1 MLKPIFRILAV
12 SFMGAGPV
20 MVQGA
25 ILTPDEAKVV
35 ATGFFRTTDTARLS
49 DADALELAHTEK
61 ADAKPLYYVFNAT
74 DGKGFII
81 VSADD
86 TALPVMAYSSSSS
99 WLPGVMPEAAGRL
112 LDTAAEVSV
121 AHRRER
127 SPRLTAAAAGKVLPT
142 ATWSQEA
149 PFNGM
154 IPNRPPVG
162 CVGTALAE
170 ILRYHRYPA
179 GRPSSLVKDGE
190 PTVYDW
196 DNMRDDNYRSG
207 YTATEAD
214 AVATLVADAAYAIGT
229 DFGMSSSSAF
239 EVKVPAALVSM
250 FGYDAGVSYKK
261 GSEMNREDWD
271 ALIVNEIDNDRP
283 VLYCGQD
290 VSAGHAFVCDG
301 YEMHGST
308 VYLHINWGWGGAA
321 DGFFASDAL
330 TPTVSMSHNFSN
342 LTTIVYNIKPAAD
355 TTVWSPVHLTSDEG
369 QIGMTLDAAELT
381 PGTSFTVRAG
391 ALKNISDQPFSGTI
405 SLALFSA
412 DGQFKQLLCDGK
424 RLGLPALQVLKYT
437 DFTATMPAD
446 ISADDTDV
454 VKLVTRAADS
464 SDWLPVANDLL
475 TVGEARVSGNV
486 IPYAAIDIPATVD
499 GVEIVCDEPR
509 VIKGRD
515 FSFRVV
521 PESPEKVVTVKA
533 NGFILTPSGSDY
545 TVSNVTTDQTI
556 TITVQDAS
564 EVVSKRILWVQ
575 AGQLG
580 QLVNDT
586 DAGTIKDL
594 TLYGTINASDFTFM
608 RDRMKL
614 TRLDISGVRIVASG
628 VNPANA
634 IPAKAFTK
642 YGSLKQLILPRNVN
656 TFKSGCFSYSGLTSI
671 DIPASVATYEYN
683 IFLGC
688 SSLSEVTV
696 RRSVPAWVNWCV
708 FEGTPKATLI
718 VPEGS
723 AQAYQSKEN
732 WQDFKEI
739 IERNPAPDSVY
750 TVTMEEIPGIRFT
763 PLTELAEVAPGAQ
776 YEFRAESD
784 DSFGDATLEL
794 YANNT
799 RLSAGQNGVYSIVI
813 NSNTFIHAN
822 IRYPEATVA
831 DSPWKITASAGGVGL
846 VTDVVNVVP
855 GKSFTIRANA
865 LAIPSQNA
873 DQYYCVALT
882 DKDGAIKELISPVI
896 YNSPY
901 NFGNLPA
908 NFTCIVKDATV
919 REGNLL
925 RVVSSLDKKRWCLVN
940 AESDSIADRI
950 SAIGNRVVY
959 YNVNMP
965 EKVVGAVIQGSVTKV
980 VRGMPFSLKVTP
992 VSVDDRITV
1001 SVNGINKV
1009 VDAAIAN
1016 ITIPA
1021 VVEDLDVAIQVNPK
1035 GSDAYT
1041 VVNVREG
1048 ELAAKI
1054 AQCPSRLKVTG
1065 VMRSEDFD
1073 AFRQHAATIVDLDLA
1088 DVTIKGA
1095 VDLANAIPSRAFAS
1109 SGMELSALK
1118 TIILP
1123 TNLVNI
1129 EANAFYRCVNLAEIT
1144 LPATVAYVGDGAF
1157 ASCVALRKIIAQRTT
1172 PPATGNMTP
1181 FPANTAEINLEVPA
1195 GAEGYY
1201 SAAQFWGEL
1210 GQSTS
1215 KVYYNIQIDPER
1227 TFSYNGMYSDLTKIE
1242 VVDKKVQVTLGL
1254 PNFKP
1259 LSTKPNPTYRPGI
1272 AFKLYDNGNDVT
1284 TTSSYLCYGQHSV
1297 VLDPDPFYQPGSI
1310 RYPQDHVIEVVFHYP
1325 LEIHSADGLK
1335 TEFVGLAEADVWR
1348 GADMSL
1354 FVPDSPARPTLFKEG
1369 EDYKF
1374 RVISDV
1380 DNVKPDVVCVSHV
1393 MTSFGDNP
1401 QFTDSETILVPDEN
1415 GIYTIRNLQGSVDVR
1430 VTASVSVENGSTIT
1444 PDEISL
1450 VDGEDSKDVTDIAL
1464 NGELSDKTFSELREK
1479 FPSLENL
1486 NLEEMQNDEIPAGAF
1501 ENMENL
1507 KSVVIP
1513 SNVTGVGA
1521 EAFAGC
1527 VSLETVTLP
1536 GVETIGAGAF
1546 DGCTNLTSISI
1557 LGRSETGAPVSRAA
1571 SESSGGISADAFKG
1585 INPNCLVYVTEA
1597 VADQLDTL
1605 SNVIVNR
1612 AGARVAAADIVLSQR
1627 YPFNVPASFSLGDK
1641 CISFT
1646 ADIPGAVG
1654 GETEGWGGL
1663 IMPFVPDSISF
1674 GIEFTPRSEYPLALL
1689 TFEDGDEEWLVSPGS
1704 IEANRPYL
1712 ANVHAPAD
1720 TVALTFIAGGK
1731 SSDDT
1736 IIYDVPATPS
1746 SDELVSSCGQ
1756 YTLYGTYTS
1765 EAVPVDGNLYMT
1777 DSIGASFN
1785 RVASDSIAPVVP
1797 FAVYLRSADLSA
1809 AESLPIGNHAIWV
1822 FDPVQTDS
1830 YGSVRYRSEHVE
1842 LCSDTEEATIY
1853 YTTDGSDPAASD
1865 TRMVYNGPIAIDAD
1879 SITVKAVAEINDNL
1893 SATTELTYELKKTRL
1908 TYSLAEGWSWISHNA
1923 ENAVAVEEI
1932 MDGSVERVLSSTG
1945 EAYRYDD
1952 STIAGDLTALDPVAA
1967 YKVFAPSVAAAA
1979 VEGIA
1984 FDPATPVTLNEGS
1997 NWIGI
2002 HAETGSMSLGDIL
2015 ANLQP
2020 DEGDVIVGRAGFA
2033 QADAEGK
2040 WIGNLGSLQ
2049 LGHGYIYFSQSDKQ
2063 FTYNMTA
2070 SEEEDVPVAETAS
2083 ADIPWSVESSPYSS
2097 VMAVTACLVGEGGEP
2112 VDDDEFVIGAFCGDE
2127 CRGFGTGID
2136 GLTMMSVFG
2145 EAGDM
2150 INFRILSAVTGE
2162 ELELTQALVFE
2173 EKPVGTLAAPYSI
2186 DVTATSAIDA
2196 VTQDGIKITVD
2207 NGVICVDADTD
2218 TVKRVEVYDTAGVR
2232 EASAMAGE
2240 SMTFARLGAG
2250 VHIVVVY
2257 TPNGHT
2263 AYKVETK

>member
-12 SFMGAGPV
+12 SLMGAGPAV
-20 MVQGA
+20 VQGA

-35 ATGFFRTTDTARLS
+35 ATDFFRNTDATRLS
-49 DADALELAHTEK
+49 YADALELAHTEK
-61 ADAKPLYYVFNAT
+61 VDAMPRYYVFNAI
-74 DGKGFII
+74 DGRGFII

-99 WLPGVMPEAAGRL
+99 WLPGAMPEAAGRI
-112 LDTAAEVSV
+112 LDTAAEV
-121 AHRRER
+121 AAPRAKRPEK
-127 SPRLTAAAAGKVLPT
+127 SPRVASAETGKVLTT

-170 ILRYHRYPA
+170 ILKYHRYPA
-179 GRPSSLVKDGE
+179 NRPLSLVKEGE
-190 PTVYDW
+190 AAAYDW

-207 YTATEAD
+207 YTAVEAD

-261 GSEMNREDWD
+261 GAEMNREEWD

-330 TPTVSMSHNFSN
+330 TPTVSTTHNFSN
-342 LTTIVYNIKPAAD
+342 LTTIVYNIKPATT

-369 QIGMTLDAAELT
+369 QPGMTMDVTDIA
-381 PGTSFTVRAG
+381 PGASFTVRAG
-391 ALKNISDQPFSGTI
+391 ALKNISDLSFSGTV

-412 DGQFKQLLCDGK
+412 DGEFKQLLCDGK

-437 DFTATMPAD
+437 DFAVTVPTD
-446 ISADDTDV
+446 IAIADTDV
-454 VKLVTRAADS
+454 IKLVTKAGDA

-475 TVGEARVSGNV
+475 TIGEARVNGNV
-486 IPYAAIDIPATVD
+486 IPYAAIDIPTAVD
-499 GVEIVCDEPR
+499 GVEITCDEPR
-509 VIKGRD
+509 VIRGRD
-515 FSFRVV
+515 FSFSVMPV
-521 PESPEKVVTVKA
+521 SSEKVVTVKA
-533 NGFILTPSGSDY
+533 NGFILTPAGNEY
-545 TVSNVTTDQTI
+545 TVNNVTTDQTI
-556 TITVQDAS
+556 TITVQEAS
-564 EVVSKRILWVQ
+564 EVVSKRTMWVQ
-575 AGQLG
+575 AGQLS
-580 QLVNDT
+580 QLVSDT

-594 TLYGTINASDFTFM
+594 TLYGTIDANDFTFM

-614 TRLDISGVRIVASG
+614 TRLDLSGVSIVATG

-656 TFKSGCFSYSGLTSI
+656 TFKSGCFSYSGLASI

-688 SSLSEVTV
+688 GSLREVTV
-696 RRSVPAWVNWCV
+696 RRAAPAWVNWCV

-718 VPEGS
+718 VPEG
-723 AQAYQSKEN
+723 AAAAYQSKEN

-739 IERNPAPDSVY
+739 IEKNPAPDSVY
-750 TVTMEEIPGIRFT
+750 TVTMEEIPGVRFT
-763 PLTELAEVAPGAQ
+763 ALTEMAEVAPGTQ
-776 YEFRAESD
+776 YEFMAESD

-799 RLSAGQNGVYSIVI
+799 RLSAGQNGVYSIVV

-831 DSPWKITASAGGVGL
+831 DSPWKITAAAGGVGL

-882 DKDGAIKELISPVI
+882 DKDGAIKELVSPVI

-908 NFTCIVKDATV
+908 NFTCIVNDATV
-919 REGNLL
+919 REGNFL

-940 AESDSIADRI
+940 AEGDSITDRI

-959 YNVNMP
+959 YNVNIP
-965 EKVVGAVIQGSVTKV
+965 EKVEGAVIQGGATKI
-980 VRGMPFSLKVTP
+980 VRGMPFTLKVTP

-1021 VVEDLDVAIQVNPK
+1021 VVEDIDVAIQVNPK

-1054 AQCPSRLKVTG
+1054 AQCPSRLKVMG

-1073 AFRQHAATIVDLDLA
+1073 AFRQHAATIVELDLA

-1095 VDLANAIPSRAFAS
+1095 ADLANAIPSQAFAS
-1109 SGMELSALK
+1109 EGMELSALK
-1118 TIILP
+1118 AIILP
-1123 TNLVNI
+1123 ANLVNI

-1144 LPATVAYVGDGAF
+1144 LPATVTYVGDGAF
-1157 ASCVALRKIIAQRTT
+1157 VSCVGLRKITARRTT

-1181 FPANTAEINLEVPA
+1181 FPANTDDINLEVPA

-1201 SAAQFWGEL
+1201 STAPFWGEL

-1215 KVYYNIQIDPER
+1215 KVFYNIQIDPER
-1227 TFSYNGMYSDLTKIE
+1227 SFNYNDYYTLTKID
-1242 VVDKKVQVTLGL
+1242 VSGGKQSVTIGL
-1254 PNFKP
+1254 PNFPPTSYK
-1259 LSTKPNPTYRPGI
+1259 SNPTYRPGI
-1272 AFKLYDNGNDVT
+1272 AFKLYDNDRDVT

-1297 VLDPDPFYQPGSI
+1297 VLDPSYQEGSV
-1310 RYPQDHVIEVVFHYP
+1310 RYPQDHVIKVVFHYP
-1325 LEIHSADGLK
+1325 IEIRCADGLRP
-1335 TEFVGLAEADVWR
+1335 ELVNLDEANIWR

-1354 FVPDSPARPTLFKEG
+1354 FVQDSPERPNLFKEG
-1369 EDYKF
+1369 EDYRF
-1374 RVISDV
+1374 RIISDA
-1380 DNVKPDVVCVSHV
+1380 DNLNPNVVCASHV
-1393 MTSFGDNP
+1393 LTSFGDNP

-1415 GIYTIRNLQGSVDVR
+1415 GIYTISNLQGSVDIR
-1430 VTASVSVENGSTIT
+1430 VTTSVSVENGSTLA
-1444 PDEISL
+1444 PGEISL
-1450 VDGEDSKDVTDIAL
+1450 VDGEDSKDITDIAL
-1464 NGELSDKTFSELREK
+1464 SGELNDKTFSDLRDK

-1486 NLEEMQNDEIPAGAF
+1486 NLEEMQNEEIPARAF

-1513 SNVTGVGA
+1513 GNVTGLGA

-1527 VSLETVTLP
+1527 VNLETVTLP
-1536 GVETIGAGAF
+1536 GIETIGEGAF
-1546 DGCTNLTSISI
+1546 DGCSNLTSISI
-1557 LGRSETGAPVSRAA
+1557 LGRSTNGEPLSRAT
-1571 SESSGGISADAFKG
+1571 SESAGGISAASFRG
-1585 INPNCLVYVTEA
+1585 LNPNCLVYVTEEL
-1597 VADQLDTL
+1597 ADRLDTVP
-1605 SNVIVNR
+1605 NVIVNR
-1612 AGARVAAADIVLSQR
+1612 AGARVAASDIVLSQR
-1627 YPFNVPASFSLGDK
+1627 YPFNAPASFSLGDK
-1641 CISFT
+1641 SISLT
-1646 ADIPGAVG
+1646 VDIPGSIG
-1654 GETEGWGGL
+1654 NESEGWRGL
-1663 IMPFVPDSISF
+1663 IVPFTPDSISY
-1674 GIEFTPRSEYPLALL
+1674 GIEFTPRSGNPLTLL
-1689 TFEDGDEEWLVSPGS
+1689 SFEEGEEWLTPSAA

-1720 TVALTFIAGGK
+1720 TVAVTFIAKGK
-1731 SSDDT
+1731 STEDT
-1736 IIYDVPATPS
+1736 VVYDVPFTPS
-1746 SDELVSSCGQ
+1746 DEELASGNDN
-1756 YTLYGTYTS
+1756 YTLYGVYTS
-1765 EAVPVDGNLYMT
+1765 GSVSADNSYMT
-1777 DSIGASFN
+1777 DSVGATFS
-1785 RVASDSIAPVVP
+1785 RVAPDSAAVVAP
-1797 FAVYLRSADLSA
+1797 FAVYLRHGDASAPA
-1809 AESLPIGNHAIWV
+1809 SLQIGNHAVWV
-1822 FDPVQTDS
+1822 FEPCQVDS
-1830 YGSVRYRSEHVE
+1830 YGSMRYRSELVE
-1842 LCSDTEEATIY
+1842 LASATEQAVIY
-1853 YTTDGSDPAASD
+1853 YTTDGTEPAVSE
-1865 TRMVYNGPIAIDAD
+1865 TRKVYDGPFAVEAD
-1879 SITVKAVAEINDNL
+1879 SLTVKAVAEVNDNI
-1893 SATTELTYELKKTRL
+1893 SPTVEMMYELKKTSI
-1908 TYSLAEGWSWISHNA
+1908 TYSLAEGWSWIAHNA
-1923 ENAVAVEEI
+1923 ENAVGVERI
-1932 MDGSVERVLSSTG
+1932 MDENIERILSSTG
-1945 EAYRYDD
+1945 EAYRYGD
-1952 STIAGDLTALDPVAA
+1952 SYISGDLIALNPVEA
-1967 YKVFAPSVAAAA
+1967 YKVFAPSGAAATL
-1979 VEGIA
+1979 EGIA
-1984 FDPATPVTLNEGS
+1984 FDPATTVALDEGA

-2002 HAETGSMSLGDIL
+2002 HAESGSMTLHDL
-2015 ANLQP
+2015 FANLQP
-2020 DEGDVIVGRAGFA
+2020 DEGDVIVGREGFA
-2033 QADAEGK
+2033 QADADGN
-2040 WIGNLGSLQ
+2040 WVGNLERMQ
-2049 LGHGYIYFSQSDKQ
+2049 LGRGYIYFSQSAKE
-2063 FTYNMTA
+2063 FTYNMAA
-2070 SEEEDVPVAETAS
+2070 SEETDEPVAETTAE
-2083 ADIPWSVESSPYSS
+2083 DIPWTVECGRYSS
-2097 VMAVTACLVGEGGEP
+2097 VMAITASVVEDNGIP
-2112 VDDDEFVIGAFCGDE
+2112 ADENNYAIGAFCGDE
-2127 CRGFGTGID
+2127 CRGIGTGID
-2136 GLTMMSVFG
+2136 GLSMISVFG
-2145 EAGDM
+2145 EPGDM
-2150 INFRILSAVTGE
+2150 INFRILSTATGE
-2162 ELELTQALVFE
+2162 EVELMQTLVFE
-2173 EKPVGTLAAPYSI
+2173 EKPVGTLAEPYTI
-2186 DVTATSAIDA
+2186 DMTATSALDEI
-2196 VTQDGIKITVD
+2196 TNDGIRITVE
-2207 NGVICVDADTD
+2207 NGLISVGGNTD
-2218 TVKRVEVYDTAGVR
+2218 SVKRVEVYDVAGVR
-2232 EASAMAGE
+2232 EASAIAGE
-2240 SMTFARLGAG
+2240 SMTFTRLGAG

-2257 TPNGHT
+2257 TLNGHT

>member
-12 SFMGAGPV
+12 SLIGAGPV
-20 MVQGA
+20 VVQGA

-35 ATGFFRTTDTARLS
+35 ATDFFRNTDATHLS
-49 DADALELAHTEK
+49 DAGALQLAHTEK
-61 ADAKPLYYVFNAT
+61 VNAQPRYYVFNAI
-74 DGKGFII
+74 DGRGFII

-99 WLPGVMPEAAGRL
+99 WLPGAMPEAAGRIV
-112 LDTAAEVSV
+112 DTAAEVAAPLPKKSQ
-121 AHRRER
+121 
-127 SPRLTAAAAGKVLPT
+127 RLAAKASGKVLST

-179 GRPSSLVKDGE
+179 NRPSSLVKDGE
-190 PTVYDW
+190 STVYDW
-196 DNMRDDNYRSG
+196 DNMRNDNYRSG
-207 YTATEAD
+207 YTAAEAD
-214 AVATLVADAAYAIGT
+214 AVATLVADAAFAIDT

-239 EVKVPAALVSM
+239 EVKVPYALVSM

-261 GSEMNREDWD
+261 GSEMNREEWD

-301 YEMHGST
+301 YEMHGPT

-330 TPTVSMSHNFSN
+330 TPTVSMSHNFSS
-342 LTTIVYNIKPAAD
+342 LTTIVYNIKPAES
-355 TTVWSPVHLTSDEG
+355 TMEWSPVHLTSDEG
-369 QIGMTLDAAELT
+369 QIGMTIDVTEIT
-381 PGTSFTVRAG
+381 PGASFTVRAG
-391 ALKNISDQPFSGTI
+391 ALKNISNNSFSGTL

-424 RLGLPALQVLKYT
+424 RFGLPALQVLKYT
-437 DFTATMPAD
+437 DFSATVPAD
-446 ISADDTDV
+446 ISIADTDV
-454 VKLVTRAADS
+454 IKLVTKAGDS
-464 SDWLPVANDLL
+464 SEWLPVANDML
-475 TVGEARVSGNV
+475 TIGEVRVNGNV
-486 IPYAAIDIPATVD
+486 IPYTAIDIPAAVD
-499 GVEIVCDEPR
+499 GVEITCDVTR
-509 VIKGRD
+509 VITGRD

-521 PESPEKVVTVKA
+521 PVSPDKVVTVKA
-533 NGFILTPSGSDY
+533 NGFILTPVGNDY
-545 TVSNVTTDQTI
+545 KLNNVTTDQTI

-564 EVVSKRILWVQ
+564 EVVSKRTLWVQ
-575 AGQLG
+575 AGQLS
-580 QLVNDT
+580 QLVSDT

-594 TLYGTINASDFTFM
+594 TLYGTIDANDFTFM

-614 TRLDISGVRIVASG
+614 TRLDMSGVSIAANG

-634 IPAKAFTK
+634 IPAQAFTK
-642 YGSLKQLILPRNVN
+642 YGSLKQLILPSNIN

-688 SSLSEVTV
+688 SSLREVTV
-696 RRSVPAWVNWCV
+696 RRSAPAWVNWCV

-718 VPEGS
+718 VPEGAAS
-723 AQAYQSKEN
+723 AYQSKEY

-739 IERNPAPDSVY
+739 IERNPVPDSLY
-750 TVTMEEIPGIRFT
+750 TVTMEEIPGVKFT
-763 PLTELAEVAPGAQ
+763 PLTDMAEVAPGTQ
-776 YEFRAESD
+776 YEFSVESD

-799 RLSAGQNGVYSIVI
+799 RLSAGQNGVYSITI
-813 NSNTFIHAN
+813 NRNTLIHAN
-822 IRYPEATVA
+822 IRNPEATVA
-831 DSPWKITASAGGVGL
+831 DSPWKITGAAGGVGL

-901 NFGNLPA
+901 NFGNLPS

-925 RVVSSLDKKRWCLVN
+925 RVVSSLDKKLWCLVN
-940 AESDSIADRI
+940 ADGDSISDRI

-965 EKVVGAVIQGSVTKV
+965 EKVEGAVIQGGATKI
-980 VRGMPFSLKVTP
+980 VRGMPFSIKVTP

-1073 AFRQHAATIVDLDLA
+1073 AFRSHASTIVDLDLA

-1095 VDLANAIPSRAFAS
+1095 VDLANAIPSQAFAS
-1109 SGMELSALK
+1109 NGMELSALK

-1129 EANAFYRCVNLAEIT
+1129 EANAFYRCVNLTEIT
-1144 LPATVAYVGDGAF
+1144 LPATVTYVGDGAF

-1181 FPANTAEINLEVPA
+1181 FPSNTEEINLEVPA

-1201 SAAQFWGEL
+1201 SDAQYWGEL

-1227 TFSYNGMYSDLTKIE
+1227 SFNYNEHYTLTKID
-1242 VVDKKVQVTLGL
+1242 VSKGSQSVTIGL
-1254 PNFKP
+1254 PNFAPTSYK
-1259 LSTKPNPTYRPGI
+1259 SNPTYRPGI
-1272 AFKLYDNGNDVT
+1272 AFKLYDNDRDVT
-1284 TTSSYLCYGQHSV
+1284 ATSSYLCYGQHSV
-1297 VLDPDPFYQPGSI
+1297 VLDPSYQEGSV
-1310 RYPQDHVIEVVFHYP
+1310 RYPQNHVIKVVFHYP
-1325 LEIHSADGLK
+1325 VEIHCTNGLR
-1335 TEFVGLAEADVWR
+1335 TEFIDLDEANVWR
-1348 GADMSL
+1348 EADMSL
-1354 FVPDSPARPTLFKEG
+1354 FVQDSQARPNLFKEG
-1369 EDYKF
+1369 EDYRF
-1374 RVISDV
+1374 RIINDA
-1380 DNVKPDVVCVSHV
+1380 DNVKTEVVCVSHV
-1393 MTSFGDNP
+1393 LTSFGNNP

-1415 GIYTIRNLQGSVDVR
+1415 GIYTISNLQGSTDIR
-1430 VTASVSVENGSTIT
+1430 VTASVYVENGSTLT

-1450 VDGEDSKDVTDIAL
+1450 VDSEDSKDITDIAL
-1464 NGELSDKTFSELREK
+1464 NGELSGKTFSDLRKK

-1486 NLEEMQNDEIPAGAF
+1486 NLEEMHNEVIPARAF

-1513 SNVTGVGA
+1513 GNVTGLGA
-1521 EAFAGC
+1521 EVFAGC
-1527 VSLETVTLP
+1527 VNLETVTLP
-1536 GVETIGAGAF
+1536 GVETIGDGAF
-1546 DGCTNLTSISI
+1546 DGCSSLTSISI
-1557 LGRSETGAPVSRAA
+1557 FGRSASGEPLSRAT
-1571 SESSGGISADAFKG
+1571 SESAAGIGAGSFRG
-1585 INPNCLVYVTEA
+1585 LNPNCLVYVTEELA
-1597 VADQLDTL
+1597 AQLDIVP
-1605 SNVIVNR
+1605 NVIVNR
-1612 AGARVAAADIVLSQR
+1612 AGARVAASDIVLSQR
-1627 YPFNVPASFSLGDK
+1627 YPFNAPASFSLGDK
-1641 CISFT
+1641 SISLT
-1646 ADIPGAVG
+1646 VDLPGSVG
-1654 GETEGWGGL
+1654 AASEGWGGL
-1663 IMPFVPDSISF
+1663 IVPFVPDLISY
-1674 GIEFTPRSEYPLALL
+1674 GIEFTPRSENPLSLL
-1689 TFEDGDEEWLVSPGS
+1689 SFEEGEEWLTSS
-1704 IEANRPYL
+1704 AAIKANHPYL

-1720 TVALTFIAGGK
+1720 QVAVTFIAKGK
-1731 SSDDT
+1731 STEDT
-1736 IIYDVPATPS
+1736 MVYDVPLTPS
-1746 SDELVSSCGQ
+1746 DEELVSCNDG
-1756 YTLYGTYTS
+1756 YTLYGAYTS
-1765 EAVPVDGNLYMT
+1765 GCVSADNNCYVT
-1777 DSIGASFN
+1777 DSIGATFS
-1785 RVASDSIAPVVP
+1785 RVSSHSVSAISP
-1797 FAVYLRSADLSA
+1797 FAVYLRPRDISSL
-1809 AESLPIGNHAIWV
+1809 ESLTIGNHAIWV
-1822 FDPVQTDS
+1822 FEPRQADI
-1830 YGSVRYRSEHVE
+1830 YGSSRYRSELVE
-1842 LCSDTEEATIY
+1842 LTSATEQAVIY
-1853 YTTDGSDPAASD
+1853 YTTDGTEPAVSE
-1865 TRMVYNGPIAIDAD
+1865 TRKVYDGPFAVDAD
-1879 SITVKAVAEINDNL
+1879 SLTVKAVAVVNDNL
-1893 SATTELTYELKKTRL
+1893 SDVVDMKYELKKTSL
-1908 TYSLAEGWSWISHNA
+1908 EYSLAEGWSWISHNA
-1923 ENAVAVEEI
+1923 ENAIAVEDI
-1932 MDGSVERVLSSTG
+1932 MDENIERVLSSTG
-1945 EAYRYDD
+1945 EAYRDGD
-1952 STIAGDLTALDPVAA
+1952 SDISGDLVALNPVEA
-1967 YKVFAPSVAAAA
+1967 YKVFAPSGATAKL
-1979 VEGIA
+1979 EGIA
-1984 FDPATPVTLNEGS
+1984 FDPATKVAFNEGA

-2002 HAETGSMSLGDIL
+2002 HAESGSMSLHDL
-2015 ANLQP
+2015 FTNLQP
-2020 DEGDVIVGRAGFA
+2020 DEGDVIVGREGFA
-2033 QADAEGK
+2033 QADADGN
-2040 WIGNLGSLQ
+2040 WIGTLEKMQ
-2049 LGHGYIYFSQSDKQ
+2049 LGRGYIYFSQSDKE

-2070 SEEEDVPVAETAS
+2070 SEETDEPVAATTAE
-2083 ADIPWSVESSPYSS
+2083 DIPWTVECGRYSS
-2097 VMAVTACLVGEGGEP
+2097 VMAITANVVEDNGIP
-2112 VDDDEFVIGAFCGDE
+2112 ADESDFAIGAFCGDE
-2127 CRGFGTGID
+2127 CRGIGTGID
-2136 GLTMMSVFG
+2136 GLSMISVFG
-2145 EAGDM
+2145 EPGDM
-2150 INFRILSAVTGE
+2150 INFRVLSAATGE
-2162 ELELTQALVFE
+2162 EVELIQTIVFE
-2173 EKPVGTLAAPYSI
+2173 EKPVGTLAEPYTI
-2186 DVTATSAIDA
+2186 DMTATSALDEITD
-2196 VTQDGIKITVD
+2196 DGIRITVE
-2207 NGVICVDADTD
+2207 NGLISVGGNTD
-2218 TVKRVEVYDTAGVR
+2218 SVKRVEVYDVAGVR
-2232 EASAMAGE
+2232 EASAVAGE
-2240 SMTFARLGAG
+2240 SMTFNRLGAG

-2257 TPNGHT
+2257 TTNGHT